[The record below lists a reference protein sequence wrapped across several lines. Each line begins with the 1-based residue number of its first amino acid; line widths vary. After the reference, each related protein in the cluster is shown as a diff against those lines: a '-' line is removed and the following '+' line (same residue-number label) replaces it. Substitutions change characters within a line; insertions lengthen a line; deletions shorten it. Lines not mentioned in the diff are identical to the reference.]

1 MERMSDGAEPGAPA
15 RPELPVAPVGA
26 EDVRVAAQQ
35 AAATRGALVAGRGLP
50 LGRPFGVPLRVSGL
64 AVVTYVLAA
73 SLTLGSGHQAAAM
86 SDNSVA
92 GLSIAGGLLLLVS
105 VLAHELAHAVLATR
119 LGLRVDGVR
128 IGFLGGMTA
137 VQAPDSSPRRE
148 AAVALAGP
156 LASVLLAAGS
166 GVGYLLT
173 VAPGADWLGFRGPH
187 DLAAPL
193 FAWLAWSN
201 ALLAA
206 FNLVP
211 GLPLDG
217 GRVLRAAVW
226 RLTGREATGTRV
238 AALVGYGLAFVIVL
252 TSWALD
258 LRNPGGVW
266 LAGVI
271 VAAYIAASSAAALQ
285 GAGVRE
291 RAPALSA
298 GQLAR
303 RALLATS
310 DLPLAEALRRAT
322 AEGATAIVSTERD
335 GRPAGIMNGRAVDAM
350 PVQRRP
356 WVPLASVTRPLARGL
371 VLEAGLSG
379 ESVLDALR
387 ATPASEYLVVD
398 HDGGVVGVLSTV
410 DVAAL
415 LDPRSR
421 IIPAPSR

>member
-1 MERMSDGAEPGAPA
+1 MTDGTERSWGEP
-15 RPELPVAPVGA
+15 PELPVAPVGA
-26 EDVRVAAQQ
+26 EEVRVAARE
-35 AAATRGALVAGRGLP
+35 AAAARGALLAQRGLP
-50 LGRPFGVPLRVSGL
+50 LGRPFGVPLRISVVS
-64 AVVTYVLAA
+64 VVAYIFAA
-73 SLTLGSGHQAAAM
+73 TLTLGSGHEA
-86 SDNSVA
+86 A
-92 GLSIAGGLLLLVS
+92 GLSENAVAALSVAGGLLLLVS
-105 VLAHELAHAVLATR
+105 VLVHELAHAVLARR
-119 LGLRVDGVR
+119 LGLRVDGIR
-128 IGFLGGMTA
+128 LGFLGGMTA
-137 VQAPDSSPRRE
+137 IESADSSPRRE

-156 LASVLLAAGS
+156 LTSVVVATGCAA
-166 GVGYLLT
+166 GYLLS
-173 VAPGADWLGFRGPH
+173 VGDGADWLGFRGPH

-193 FAWLAWSN
+193 LAWLAWSN

-206 FNLVP
+206 FNLIP

-226 RLTGREATGTRV
+226 RMTGHEATGTRV
-238 AALVGYGLAFVIVL
+238 AALVGYALAMALVAA
-252 TSWALD
+252 SWTLD
-258 LRNPGGVW
+258 LRDPGGLW
-266 LAGVI
+266 LAGVA
-271 VAAYIAASSAAALQ
+271 VAAYIAVSSSAALQ

-291 RAPALSA
+291 RTPALSA

-303 RALLATS
+303 RAVLATS

-322 AEGATAIVSTERD
+322 AAGATAVVSTERD

-350 PVQRRP
+350 PLQRRP

-371 VLEAGLSG
+371 VLEAGLTG

-398 HDGGVVGVLSTV
+398 PAGAVVGVLSTV

-421 IIPAPSR
+421 VVPSAVR